1 MLLPDSRDYEVL
13 RRDFRWEIPEMFNI
27 AHYTCDR
34 WAASTPDRPV
44 ILHKLADGDVRTI
57 TCFEFQQL
65 ANRVANLLVANG
77 IERGDRVAILLPQS
91 PETALT
97 HTAVQKLG
105 GISLPLA
112 DLFGVEAL
120 EYRLNNAGVKALVTS
135 RASLGKIA
143 ELRERTPS
151 LTRVWSIDGPGEGAE
166 DFHTALADAS
176 DKFDTVQTR
185 ADEPGL
191 MIYTSGTTG
200 PPKGALHAHR
210 VIAGHLPCVQ
220 FSHDF
225 FPQPGDV
232 MWTPADWAWIGG
244 LINIMFASLFLGV
257 PVVAHR
263 FEKFDAERAYALM
276 AELKVRNTFLPPT
289 ALKMLRASG
298 PIPEGY
304 DVELRT
310 IFSGGEA
317 VGKELQDWS
326 QETFGIQINEVFGQT
341 ECNLVLGSSNVA
353 GIYRKGSLGKP
364 IPGHEV
370 AIIDQNGEILPTGET
385 GAIAVRRPDPVMFL
399 EYWDRPD
406 ATRDKFIGDWLITG
420 DQGYMDEDG
429 YYYFVGRDDDVI
441 TSAGYRIGPGEVE
454 DCLLG
459 HPAVK
464 VAAVVG
470 KPDPLRTEIV
480 KAFVVLNNGYKPGDE
495 LAQEIQL
502 YVKER
507 LAAHEYPREVSFE
520 TELPMTTTGKVIR
533 RLLREKA

>member
-1 MLLPDSRDYEVL
+1 MLLPDSRDYEIL
-13 RRDFRWEIPEMFNI
+13 RRNFRWEIPDAFNI

-34 WAASTPDRPV
+34 WAASTPDRPA
-44 ILHKLADGDVRTI
+44 ILHKQPDGQVQAI
-57 TCFEFQQL
+57 TCLEFQRM
-65 ANRVANLLVANG
+65 ANRIANLLVTHG
-77 IERGDRVAILLPQS
+77 IQRGDRVAILLPQS

-97 HTAVQKLG
+97 HTAVHKLG

-143 ELRERTPS
+143 ELRERTPG
-151 LTRVWSIDGPGEGAE
+151 LKHVWSIDGAGEGAE
-166 DFHTALADAS
+166 DFHTASHKAS
-176 DKFDTVQTR
+176 AAFDTVSTR
-185 ADEPGL
+185 ADDPGL

-210 VIAGHLPCVQ
+210 VIAGHLPCIQ

-225 FPQPGDV
+225 LPQPGDCL
-232 MWTPADWAWIGG
+232 WTPADWAWIGG
-244 LINIMFASLFLGV
+244 LVNVMLAGLFLGV

-263 FEKFDAERAYALM
+263 FEKFGPDKAYALM
-276 AELKVRNTFLPPT
+276 AELGVRNTFLPPT
-289 ALKMLRASG
+289 ALKMMRTVSSD
-298 PIPEGY
+298 PY
-304 DVELRT
+304 DLKLRT

-317 VGKELQDWS
+317 VGKELQDWA
-326 QETFGIQINEVFGQT
+326 QEAFGLQINEVFGQT
-341 ECNLVLGSSNVA
+341 ECNLVLGSSSAA
-353 GIYRKGSLGKP
+353 GVYRKGSLGKP

-370 AIIDQNGEILPTGET
+370 AIVDKDGQALPPGET
-385 GAIAVRRPDPVMFL
+385 GAIAVKRPDPVMFL
-399 EYWDRPD
+399 EYWDRPE

-420 DQGYMDEDG
+420 DQGYTDDDG
-429 YYYFVGRDDDVI
+429 YFYFVGRDDDVI

-464 VAAVVG
+464 VSAVVG

-480 KAFVVLNNGYKPGDE
+480 KAFVVLNEDHAPSDE
-495 LAQEIQL
+495 LAKEIQA

-507 LAAHEYPREVSFE
+507 LAAHEYPREISFE
-520 TELPMTTTGKVIR
+520 DSLPLTTTGKVIR
-533 RLLREKA
+533 RLLRQKA